1 MAKKARHEEHENHER
16 WLVSYADF
24 MTLLFALFT
33 VLYASANT
41 DAKKMEEVVKGMNS
55 ALDGG
60 MPDFFLKEAPPPGNP
75 ESSPLIRMLT
85 PESSEPLVNRLKQT
99 LNGSLSDNVVQIGLV
114 DQELTLVFPE
124 RFLFGP
130 GSAQIQPGAF
140 PNLRSIASTVAGQ
153 PVAVDVVGFADGTRV
168 NGGLWEDNWALAS
181 ARALATVRYLVKQG
195 VGESQLRACASLEQR
210 TGDEARAVVIKV
222 RVTDSGAASD
232 IAAKLPQGE

>member
-33 VLYASANT
+33 VLYASAST

-55 ALDGG
+55 ARDGG
-60 MPDFFLKEAPPPGNP
+60 MPDFFLKEAPPAGNP

-153 PVAVDVVGFADGTRV
+153 PVAVDVVGSAVDVDDVAADQRFHHHDAVALDASRHLFDVQVGIAQQ
-168 NGGLWEDNWALAS
+168 GPGL
-181 ARALATVRYLVKQG
+181 VRPG
-195 VGESQLRACASLEQR
+195 VRRRRSW
-210 TGDEARAVVIKV
+210 
-222 RVTDSGAASD
+222 
-232 IAAKLPQGE
+232 